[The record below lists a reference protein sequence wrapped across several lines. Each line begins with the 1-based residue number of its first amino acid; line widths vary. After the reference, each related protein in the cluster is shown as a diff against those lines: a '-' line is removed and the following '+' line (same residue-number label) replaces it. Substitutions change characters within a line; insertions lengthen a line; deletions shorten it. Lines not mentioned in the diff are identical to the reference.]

1 MNWDNHDGPIHYEGE
16 LHIDMDRDPSPGD
29 TARLTKDGREFD
41 VRINT
46 VEGDTV
52 TGIVTSIG
60 PEAALEA
67 VGIARDTEVQFTSRN
82 ILRLRRRDV

>member
-1 MNWDNHDGPIHYEGE
+1 MMDSIHYEGE
-16 LHIDMDRDPSPGD
+16 LPIDMDGVPLPGD
-29 TARLTKDGREFD
+29 TDRLTKGGHEFD

-52 TGIVTSIG
+52 TGIVISIS

-67 VGIARDTEVQFTSRN
+67 AGIARDTEVQFTSRN